1 MLEFRDIQISDK
13 KWIDEL
19 LSLSDFMG
27 CEYSFANNLAWRRQN
42 DSVICRYKDFY
53 IVRSGKEKPVFTFP
67 AGKGDYKDVLFM
79 IKAYAESLGHKA
91 VIWNASAQQI
101 SLINEIFD
109 NKTQVLCD
117 ESQYDYIYLAK
128 ELAEF
133 KGKKFHSKKNHL
145 NAFKK
150 YNWSFEEL
158 TEKDF
163 DECIVFCANDYT
175 NNNREEHHSAVA
187 EQFAIHTYFMNYHEL
202 GLKGG
207 ILRVDGKIVAVS
219 IGERLNSETFVV
231 HIEKADTSY
240 RGAYTA
246 MCNEFVKH
254 FATDVKYINR
264 EEDLGIEGLRKSKKS
279 YNPVFLLQKDI
290 ITF

>member
-79 IKAYAESLGHKA
+79 IKASAESLGHKA
-91 VIWNASAQQI
+91 VIWNASAHQI

-133 KGKKFHSKKNHL
+133 KGKKFHSK
-145 NAFKK
+145 
-150 YNWSFEEL
+150 
-158 TEKDF
+158 
-163 DECIVFCANDYT
+163 
-175 NNNREEHHSAVA
+175 
-187 EQFAIHTYFMNYHEL
+187 
-202 GLKGG
+202 
-207 ILRVDGKIVAVS
+207 
-219 IGERLNSETFVV
+219 
-231 HIEKADTSY
+231 
-240 RGAYTA
+240 
-246 MCNEFVKH
+246 
-254 FATDVKYINR
+254 INCR
-264 EEDLGIEGLRKSKKS
+264 
-279 YNPVFLLQKDI
+279 
-290 ITF
+290 